1 MRATA
6 GQALYE
12 GTGEWLHLVQSPRVE
27 DGAMQVSAD
36 KIDVSQQS
44 GNAFA
49 HGNVKATWLDESKSG
64 SDRLASGF
72 AGHDS
77 MSLGGQGPAHAVAD
91 DVQINKTTDEATF
104 KGHARLWQQANSI
117 SAPVIVIERQK
128 KTLDAT
134 STNPAEPVRVVLLTN
149 GGVSSASTASKN
161 SSDKSAG
168 PSVIRVRG
176 SDLVYSDVERKAEM
190 VGGAMGS
197 VVAETGSATST
208 SNQVEL
214 YLLPAGAHST
224 GGQGQV
230 DRMKASGHV
239 MVSTEGRHGTG
250 EQLTYTGSTGQYVL
264 TGTAAT
270 PPRITDPLRGMVTG
284 EALIFH
290 SGDDSVSIE
299 GGGRETRTET
309 TVRQGSGRSEPKN

>member
-1 MRATA
+1 
-6 GQALYE
+6 
-12 GTGEWLHLVQSPRVE
+12 
-27 DGAMQVSAD
+27 
-36 KIDVSQQS
+36 
-44 GNAFA
+44 
-49 HGNVKATWLDESKSG
+49 
-64 SDRLASGF
+64 
-72 AGHDS
+72 

-91 DVQINKTTDEATF
+91 DAQINKTTDQATF

-117 SAPVIVIERQK
+117 SAPLIVLERQK

-134 STNPAEPVRVVLLTN
+134 STSPAEPVRVVLLTN
-149 GGVSSASTASKN
+149 GGIPSASNAGK
-161 SSDKSAG
+161 KSAG
-168 PSVIRVRG
+168 KSAQPSVVRVRG
-176 SDLVYSDVERKAEM
+176 SDLVYSDVERKAVM

-197 VVAETGSATST
+197 VVAETESATST

-214 YLLPAGAHST
+214 YLLPAGTHST

-230 DRMKASGHV
+230 DGMKASGHV
-239 MVSTEGRHGTG
+239 LVSSEGRRGIG
-250 EQLTYTGSTGQYVL
+250 EQLTYTGTTGEFVL

-270 PPRITDPLRGMVTG
+270 QPRIIDPVRGTVTG